1 MWKEEHRK
9 SRMKFR
15 YLCSYIVYAENMLI
29 YSFCSVGYN
38 VRYSHI
44 VGKGKESC
52 MDKLKLFESILKAA
66 AALVAAVISVAKV
79 IGSMI
84 PAKA

>member
-1 MWKEEHRK
+1 
-9 SRMKFR
+9 
-15 YLCSYIVYAENMLI
+15 
-29 YSFCSVGYN
+29 
-38 VRYSHI
+38 
-44 VGKGKESC
+44 